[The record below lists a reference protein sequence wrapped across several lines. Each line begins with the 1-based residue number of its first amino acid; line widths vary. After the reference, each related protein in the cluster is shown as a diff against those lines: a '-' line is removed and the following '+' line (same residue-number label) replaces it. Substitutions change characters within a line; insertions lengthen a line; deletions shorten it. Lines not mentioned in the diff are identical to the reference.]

1 MKKIDLEAHF
11 YTKEYLDALA
21 GNSGYPRLVEGN
33 EEQSRRLWY
42 APEVGQPFADFL
54 LNALTDFG
62 EERIKQMDALGVDVQ
77 ALSLSAPG
85 LEQLDPRTGTEIA
98 KKANDFLS
106 NVTKEYP
113 GRFLGYASLAP
124 KDPAAAAD
132 ELERS
137 VNELGLIG
145 WNTHSNYGDSYI
157 DEERYWPI
165 LERAAKL
172 NVPVYLHPTVPAI
185 PQARTYGF
193 AIAGA
198 PFGFGMETAMCMM
211 RLIYSGVFDKYPGLT
226 VILGHLGE
234 TLPFL
239 MTRIDW
245 AYVRPFDPAARPKIE
260 KKPSEYLRNNV
271 YLTTS
276 GNYYEPAFRCT
287 VEAMGID
294 RILLGTDYPYEDMAE
309 SVQFV
314 EGLPISEGDKEK
326 ICYRNAERI
335 GLDV

>member
-1 MKKIDLEAHF
+1 MKKIDMEAHF
-11 YTKEYLDALA
+11 YTTEYLDALRA
-21 GNSGYPRLVEGN
+21 REGYPRLTEGTAD
-33 EEQSRRLWY
+33 QSRRLWY

-62 EERIKQMDALGVDVQ
+62 GERLEKMDALGVDVQ
-77 ALSLSAPG
+77 VISLSAPG
-85 LEQLDPRTGTEIA
+85 LEQLDPAVGTA
-98 KKANDFLS
+98 LARKSNDFLAR
-106 NVTKEYP
+106 VIREYP
-113 GRFLGYASLAP
+113 GRYMGYAALFP
-124 KDPAAAAD
+124 KDPETAAD
-132 ELERS
+132 ELERA
-137 VNELGLIG
+137 VKELGLIG
-145 WNTHSNYGDSYI
+145 WNTHSNYGDSYL

-165 LERAAKL
+165 LERAAAL

-211 RLIYSGVFDKYPGLT
+211 RLIYSGVFDRFPGLT
-226 VILGHLGE
+226 IILGHLGE

-260 KKPSEYLRNNV
+260 RKPSEYMRENV

-287 VEAMGID
+287 VEAMGMD

-309 SVQFV
+309 SMHFV
-314 EGLPISEGDKEK
+314 EGLPISEKDKEK
-326 ICYRNAERI
+326 IYFRNAGQI
-335 GLDV
+335 GITG